1 MTIHEQVK
9 NEIKKAMLEKDE
21 MRLSVLRG
29 LLAAFT
35 NELVAQKRK
44 PQEMLSDEDAV
55 AVVKRSAKQ
64 RKESIEQFIKG
75 GRVDLAKTEEAELL
89 YLQKYIPAGMSMDE
103 IKKIVLAKKEEMGA
117 INPSAQTDKSKIGQL
132 VGAIMKEL
140 KGKADGADVK
150 KAVEEI
156 FN

>member
-9 NEIKKAMLEKDE
+9 NEIKEAMLEKDE

-35 NELVAQKRK
+35 NELVSQKRK
-44 PQEMLSDEDAV
+44 PQEMLSDEDAIT
-55 AVVKRSAKQ
+55 VVKRSAKQ
-64 RKESIEQFIKG
+64 RKESIEQFTKG
-75 GRVDLAKTEEAELL
+75 GRVDLAKTEEAELV
-89 YLQKYIPAGMSMDE
+89 YLQKYIPVGMSMDE
-103 IKKIVLAKKEEMGA
+103 IKKIVLAKKEEMSV
-117 INPSAQTDKSKIGQL
+117 IDKSKIGQL
-132 VGAIMKEL
+132 VGAVMKEL

>member
-1 MTIHEQVK
+1 MTIHEQIK
-9 NEIKKAMLEKDE
+9 NEIKEAMLAKNE

-29 LLAAFT
+29 LLAAFV
-35 NELVAQKRK
+35 NELVSQKRK
-44 PQEMLSDEDAV
+44 PQEILPDEDAIT
-55 AVVKRSAKQ
+55 VVKRSAKQ
-64 RKESIEQFIKG
+64 RKESIEQFTKG
-75 GRVDLAKTEEAELL
+75 GRIDLAKTEEAELA
-89 YLQKYIPAGMSMDE
+89 YLQKYIPASMSIDD
-103 IKKIVLAKKEEMGA
+103 IKKVVLAKKEEMGVV
-117 INPSAQTDKSKIGQL
+117 DKSKSGQL